1 MANKFFGKMKQTI
14 SMKQK
19 LYKTFWIIIILF
31 FCYLIFKMLIGTS
44 FNIPS
49 ESMLPTLMPGDK
61 VFVNKTI
68 YGPRLY
74 NVFKK
79 EVTHQDIYQ
88 IPGFGNIERG
98 DIMVFNALKRKY
110 HWGELSF
117 YKNKYFIK
125 RCMSIAGD
133 TLQIRD
139 CRYYINGKK
148 MTGVFD
154 EGQRVLSEIINDP
167 IRRDSSFVS
176 INAFPYNCGWTLK
189 DFGPFYIPKSGDTI
203 EINQKTMSLYGAI
216 IRWELSEDI
225 VEKNNQYFVK
235 DTLLTYHVFDN
246 DCYFV
251 AGDFAANSDDS
262 RFWGLVPRD
271 FIVGKATTIIYSTA
285 DQPNRGGIKL

>member
-1 MANKFFGKMKQTI
+1 MKNL
-14 SMKQK
+14 
-19 LYKTFWIIIILF
+19 LYKIFWIIIIL
-31 FCYLIFKMLIGTS
+31 IFIWFIIKIFVGVS

-68 YGPRLY
+68 YGPRFY

-79 EVTHQDIYQ
+79 EITHQDIYQ
-88 IPGFGNIERG
+88 MSGFGNVERG
-98 DIMVFNALKRKY
+98 DVFVFNALQRNN

-125 RCMSIAGD
+125 RCMAIAGD
-133 TLQIRD
+133 TLQIIY

-154 EGQRVLSEIINDP
+154 EGQRVLAEIINDP
-167 IRRDSSFVS
+167 IRRDSSYVS

-189 DFGPFYIPKSGDTI
+189 DFGPLYIPKSGDTI
-203 EINQKTMSLYGAI
+203 EINQNTMSLYGAI

-225 VEKNNQYFVK
+225 VEKNNQYFVN

-246 DCYFV
+246 DCYFM
-251 AGDFAANSDDS
+251 AGDFAANSNDS
-262 RFWGLVPRD
+262 RFWGLVPKD
-271 FIVGKATTIIYSTA
+271 FIVGKATTIWYSSA
-285 DQPNRGGIKL
+285 EQSGRVGEKL